1 MSVSTDRNAAVRR
14 RGRNGIGNDG
24 DVQTH
29 KRTRI
34 RKGELSLNDYY
45 TPEDALSFAFYRVPK
60 ALITDPC
67 YHAVST
73 DAKLL
78 YGLLLDRMELSLKNG
93 WQDERERVFL
103 YFTVAAIQK
112 ALCCCK
118 EKACKLLRELEDADL
133 IERKRQGQGFPARIY
148 VKRFQ
153 RSEIP
158 TSRGLEIRP

>member
-1 MSVSTDRNAAVRR
+1 M
-14 RGRNGIGNDG
+14 
-24 DVQTH
+24 
-29 KRTRI
+29 
-34 RKGELSLNDYY
+34 NDYF

-60 ALITDPC
+60 ALITDPF

-78 YGLLLDRMELSLKNG
+78 YGLLLDRVELSLKNG

-103 YFTVAAIQK
+103 YFTIAAIQK

-118 EKACKLLRELEDADL
+118 EKACKLLRELEDAGL
-133 IERKRQGQGFPARIY
+133 VERKRQGQGFPARIY

-158 TSRGLEIRP
+158 TSRGRENRPKSD